1 MKENRWLV
9 EQNFHGNF
17 WVDVAYIFLPFS
29 PASLAKSCL
38 FFTLHK
44 LDDTGGHV
52 DPHWRLQAVQ
62 GRMGYLNTLLRNFF
76 FHPILRFILLFVLCP
91 KVEFL
96 SQLGPLLKPGTL
108 ILHSIWSDEGGSP
121 QYGYKDLIV
130 RNPD

>member
-17 WVDVAYIFLPFS
+17 WVDVTCIFLPFS

-44 LDDTGGHV
+44 LDETGGHV

-76 FHPILRFILLFVLCP
+76 FSPDFAFYFTFCFMP
-91 KVEFL
+91 KSGF
-96 SQLGPLLKPGTL
+96 S
-108 ILHSIWSDEGGSP
+108 
-121 QYGYKDLIV
+121 
-130 RNPD
+130 